1 VKKNKLLLYLLAAV
15 FIALV
20 FKSWFLPFP
29 LSTGDWSYKF
39 PKMISEFNLY
49 PYAWNTSFGNGF
61 GTNGIFLMALG
72 TYFSTSAAFLYKLNI
87 PWVFI
92 EKILWYWPFI
102 IVSSLGSF
110 FLFKQLFTKSN
121 TYAAVSSLIFTANT
135 YSLMIVGGGQMGVGM
150 GYAMIPLVFFSF
162 ISILKKVNSSK
173 NLITISTFAG
183 IVFSI
188 QLLLD
193 LRIAYV
199 TMLFIGLY
207 YLLSLLLNKSIGLK
221 KTILPYVF
229 WPTALTLLL
238 HFFWVVPFMILGQ
251 NPLEKLGEQFSGI
264 GIIEFLSFAKFENT
278 LSLLH
283 PNWPENLFGK
293 AYFMRPEFI
302 LLPILVFSNLFFL
315 KKDPN
320 KDKILTLSL
329 IALIGAFLAKGSNE
343 PFGQLYVWA
352 FGKIPGFM
360 MFRDSTKW
368 YGVVAL
374 SYSLLIPYFLFLA
387 SKIEFKKIKMPQ
399 NALVIIFIVFWVFT
413 IRQVFTGE
421 LKGTFTPKKEPQNYV
436 KLADFLSS
444 QGGFFRTLW
453 VPSLHQYTYYSDVHP
468 AVSAAD
474 YFSAYSSGE
483 ISDKLSA
490 NLRFLADA
498 GIKYVIVPED
508 TEGKIFTDDRK
519 YSEEVYDRTVKD
531 INNVE
536 GLGEVGRFGKI
547 KVFEVPGAKDHFWSP
562 STTLRINYKYIN
574 PTRYELTVHDA
585 KKGDVIIFSE
595 SYDAFW
601 FTRKIEP
608 NNPGKIEIGS
618 AIQSNLYKRRLNSFI
633 LREDGDYKL
642 EIFYLPQKWVDLT
655 LIVSSITLLI
665 IVSIFAFRF
674 IKT

>member
-1 VKKNKLLLYLLAAV
+1 MKKNFLLTTAIFVIILLI
-15 FIALV
+15 FRG
-20 FKSWFLPFP
+20 WFSLLP

-49 PYAWNTSFGNGF
+49 PYAWSTSFGNGF

-72 TYFSTSAAFLYKLNI
+72 TYFSASVAFLYKLNT

-110 FLFKQLFTKSN
+110 FLFKQLFAKSN

-150 GYAMIPLVFFSF
+150 GYAMIPLVFFTF

-188 QLLLD
+188 QLLFD

-199 TMLFIGLY
+199 TILFIGLY
-207 YLLSLLLNKSIGLK
+207 YFLSLLLDKSISLK

-229 WPTALTLLL
+229 WPIALTLLL
-238 HFFWVVPFMILGQ
+238 HFFWVMPFMILGQ

-320 KDKILTLSL
+320 KGKILTFSL
-329 IALIGAFLAKGSNE
+329 IVLVGAFLAKGSNE

-399 NALVIIFIVFWVFT
+399 NTLVIIFIVFWVFT

-421 LKGTFTPKKEPQNYV
+421 LKGTFTPKKEPQNYA

-468 AVSAAD
+468 AVPAAD

-490 NLRFLADA
+490 NLRFLTDA
-498 GIKYVIVPED
+498 GVKYVIVPED

-519 YSEEVYDRTVKD
+519 YSEEVYDRTVKE

-547 KVFEVPGAKDHFWSP
+547 KVFEVPDPKDHFWS
-562 STTLRINYKYIN
+562 SKEGLIAGFRRIN
-574 PTRYELTVHDA
+574 PTKYKVEVRGAER
-585 KKGDVIIFSE
+585 GDGIIFSE
-595 SYDAFW
+595 GFDAYW
-601 FTRKIEP
+601 YARKIDP
-608 NNPGKIEIGS
+608 KNPDKIEIGK
-618 AIQSNLYKRRLNSFI
+618 AISSNPYKRRLNSFT
-633 LREDGDYKL
+633 LREDGDYAL
-642 EIFYLPQKWVDLT
+642 EIFYLPQKWVNLGLFVSAIT
-655 LIVSSITLLI
+655 ILITGWILFS
-665 IVSIFAFRF
+665 RF
-674 IKT
+674 KK

>member
-1 VKKNKLLLYLLAAV
+1 MKKNKLLLYLLAAV

-87 PWVFI
+87 
-92 EKILWYWPFI
+92 
-102 IVSSLGSF
+102 GSF

-251 NPLEKLGEQFSGI
+251 N
-264 GIIEFLSFAKFENT
+264 
-278 LSLLH
+278 
-283 PNWPENLFGK
+283 
-293 AYFMRPEFI
+293 
-302 LLPILVFSNLFFL
+302 
-315 KKDPN
+315 
-320 KDKILTLSL
+320 
-329 IALIGAFLAKGSNE
+329 
-343 PFGQLYVWA
+343 
-352 FGKIPGFM
+352 
-360 MFRDSTKW
+360 
-368 YGVVAL
+368 
-374 SYSLLIPYFLFLA
+374 
-387 SKIEFKKIKMPQ
+387 
-399 NALVIIFIVFWVFT
+399 
-413 IRQVFTGE
+413 
-421 LKGTFTPKKEPQNYV
+421 
-436 KLADFLSS
+436 
-444 QGGFFRTLW
+444 
-453 VPSLHQYTYYSDVHP
+453 
-468 AVSAAD
+468 
-474 YFSAYSSGE
+474 
-483 ISDKLSA
+483 
-490 NLRFLADA
+490 
-498 GIKYVIVPED
+498 
-508 TEGKIFTDDRK
+508 
-519 YSEEVYDRTVKD
+519 
-531 INNVE
+531 
-536 GLGEVGRFGKI
+536 
-547 KVFEVPGAKDHFWSP
+547 
-562 STTLRINYKYIN
+562 
-574 PTRYELTVHDA
+574 
-585 KKGDVIIFSE
+585 
-595 SYDAFW
+595 
-601 FTRKIEP
+601 
-608 NNPGKIEIGS
+608 
-618 AIQSNLYKRRLNSFI
+618 
-633 LREDGDYKL
+633 
-642 EIFYLPQKWVDLT
+642 
-655 LIVSSITLLI
+655 
-665 IVSIFAFRF
+665 
-674 IKT
+674 